1 MLDRRNYVELVAL
14 LLVVVLFSLHL
25 PLWGMIMDACAE
37 PMIRVF
43 FGLILS
49 VMLIDVLTMIYWRRD
64 CSFRMNEINAVKRV
78 FGILAAFF
86 NKQKI

>member
-25 PLWGMIMDACAE
+25 PLWGMIMDAGAE

-64 CSFRMNEINAVKRV
+64 
-78 FGILAAFF
+78 
-86 NKQKI
+86 

>member
-37 PMIRVF
+37 PMIESFWVDII
-43 FGLILS
+43 GYA
-49 VMLIDVLTMIYWRRD
+49 DRRAD
-64 CSFRMNEINAVKRV
+64 ND
-78 FGILAAFF
+78 ILATRL
-86 NKQKI
+86 IVSYE

>member
-43 FGLILS
+43 FWVDIIGYA
-49 VMLIDVLTMIYWRRD
+49 DRRAD
-64 CSFRMNEINAVKRV
+64 ND
-78 FGILAAFF
+78 ILATRL
-86 NKQKI
+86 IVSYE